1 VLGDLSRDDVAMEM
15 DEMKNNDKNT
25 KLATIILA
33 AGKGTRMRSDLAK
46 VLHPLYGKP
55 MVAYPIELARTV
67 GSEIIAV
74 IVGHQADKIKES
86 IKGDDLVFVHQEQQL
101 GTGHAVL
108 RCRDALQ
115 AFQGQIL
122 ILCGDVPLLL
132 PATIEAL
139 RDEHVSH
146 QAVVT
151 VLTTLFDDPTG
162 YGRVVKNESDTIL
175 KIVEERDATDEER
188 KIKEINSGIYCV
200 ESKFLFEAVG
210 RINND
215 NAQGEYYLTDIL
227 EIASGMNYTAQSF
240 ILDDPLE
247 VMGINTVEDLEKAN
261 RIMEERRRRNFLAKE
276 NPKL

>member
-1 VLGDLSRDDVAMEM
+1 M
-15 DEMKNNDKNT
+15 DEMKNNNMNT

-33 AGKGTRMRSDLAK
+33 AGKGTRMRSGLAK
-46 VLHPLYGKP
+46 VLHPLDGKP
-55 MVAYPIELARTV
+55 MVVYPIELGRAV

-86 IKGDDLVFVHQEQQL
+86 ITGDDIVFVHQEQQL

-108 RCRDALQ
+108 QCRDALQ
-115 AFQGQIL
+115 MFQGHIL

-139 RDEHVSH
+139 RAEHVSH
-146 QAVVT
+146 QAAVT

-162 YGRVVKNESDTIL
+162 YGRIVKDESDTIL
-175 KIVEERDATDEER
+175 KIVEERDATDDER

-200 ESKFLFEAVG
+200 DSEFLFYAVG
-210 RINND
+210 RITND

-227 EIASGMNYTAQSF
+227 EIASGMKYTAKSF
-240 ILDDPLE
+240 VIEDPIE
-247 VMGINTVEDLEKAN
+247 VMGINTIEDLA
-261 RIMEERRRRNFLAKE
+261 RADQIMKIRNGEFGSR
-276 NPKL
+276 

>member
-1 VLGDLSRDDVAMEM
+1 MAGEM
-15 DEMKNNDKNT
+15 DEMKNNDKST

-46 VLHPLYGKP
+46 VLHPLDGKP
-55 MVAYPIELARTV
+55 MVAYPIELAREV
-67 GSEIIAV
+67 GSEMIAV
-74 IVGHQADKIKES
+74 IVGHQADKIKER
-86 IKGDDLVFVHQEQQL
+86 ITGDDLVFVHQEQQL

-108 RCRDALQ
+108 QCRDALQ
-115 AFQGQIL
+115 AFQGHIL

-132 PATIEAL
+132 PATIQAL

-146 QAVVT
+146 QAAVT

-162 YGRVVKNESDTIL
+162 YGRVVKSENDTIL
-175 KIVEERDATDEER
+175 KIVEERDATNEER

-200 ESKFLFEAVG
+200 ESGFLFETVG

-227 EIASGMNYTAQSF
+227 EIASGINYTAKSF
-240 ILDDPLE
+240 IIDDPLE
-247 VMGINTVEDLEKAN
+247 VMGINSIEDLARAEQ
-261 RIMEERRRRNFLAKE
+261 IMKMRNDE
-276 NPKL
+276 ISSR